1 MVWCTVYFDILN
13 RLGVTDECDRQM
25 DARTDILLANA
36 ARNYAVRPIKWVFG
50 VAWNAFSSSLERY
63 KHRKHKIVT
72 T

>member
-36 ARNYAVRPIKWVFG
+36 ARNYAVRPIK
-50 VAWNAFSSSLERY
+50 
-63 KHRKHKIVT
+63 
-72 T
+72 